1 MQPLS
6 LSKVFY
12 VNLKYMSNLA
22 LIHKYG
28 KAPWRGGSQK
38 CNGLKKVKE
47 KQEGRTRG
55 SSSEEESTDAGMVRV
70 TVGENRK
77 LRQGIVP
84 AERRE
89 VSSEGW

>member
-1 MQPLS
+1 M
-6 LSKVFY
+6 
-12 VNLKYMSNLA
+12 
-22 LIHKYG
+22 
-28 KAPWRGGSQK
+28 
-38 CNGLKKVKE
+38 KE

-55 SSSEEESTDAGMVRV
+55 SSSEEERTDAGTVRV